1 MATTSV
7 DYTGRTVDLSIFIG
21 AKADGDQQLTL
32 DFTSGGDV
40 ITGVEKM
47 VQTYT
52 YLFLTEQG
60 SVEYFPTLG
69 TTFITAVQQGVINNE
84 NDVQNQFN
92 LAAELIRQTMDLA
105 ADNADP
111 ALQPDEIY
119 DSSTLLSFNL
129 DKLNSL
135 LTMQIQ
141 VTSQAGSSRV
151 VFLPVPLAI
160 Q

>member
-1 MATTSV
+1 MAST
-7 DYTGRTVDLSIFIG
+7 DYTGRTIDLSIFIG
-21 AKADGDQQLTL
+21 AQASGEEQLTL
-32 DFTSGGDV
+32 DFTDGGDV

-52 YLFLTEQG
+52 ILFLTELG
-60 SVEYFPTLG
+60 TVEYFPNLG
-69 TTFITAVQQGVINNE
+69 TTFITAVRQGAINNE
-84 NDVQNQFN
+84 NDVQNQFD

-105 ADNADP
+105 ADAADP
-111 ALQPDEIY
+111 VLQPDEIY

-129 DKLNSL
+129 DKLNSK
-135 LTMQIQ
+135 LTMKIQ
-141 VTSQAGSSRV
+141 VLSQAGSART